1 MIARFKGGPLDGD
14 ERQIED
20 GLTSM
25 LAHDPIDGRPNR
37 VIVYGLAGADV
48 GKDGEVVLFIPLRE
62 FGDMAP
68 PPPADLSRVVLIV

>member
-1 MIARFKGGPLDGD
+1 MIARFKGGPLDGE

-20 GLTSM
+20 GLKSM

-48 GKDGEVVLFIPLRE
+48 GKDGEVFLFVPLRE
-62 FGDMAP
+62 VGDMVAP
-68 PPPADLSRVVLIV
+68 PRADSSRVVLIV